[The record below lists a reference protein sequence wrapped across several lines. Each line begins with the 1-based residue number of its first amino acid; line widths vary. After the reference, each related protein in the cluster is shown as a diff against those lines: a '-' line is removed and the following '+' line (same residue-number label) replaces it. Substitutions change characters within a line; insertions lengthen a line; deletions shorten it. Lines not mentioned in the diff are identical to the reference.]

1 MFILNFPT
9 GLGIAC
15 RRAATTTIG
24 CLCLAIALL
33 LVACDDGPA
42 DTEGPQETSAVSAE
56 VTAAATLVATP
67 EGTPSPMA
75 EAAPFPQA
83 TPVPRLASTTTPT
96 AQPSPMPSQS
106 PIVAPAVERTDT
118 ATPTPT
124 LAPTSTPLPPPE
136 PAVYSVQ
143 ELTAGLR
150 GDREGT
156 ITAEISWSVLNV
168 GGSGGPDTIPV
179 SLAIDG
185 GEPEVVEVIPRPSD
199 ASPVHFNI
207 VREVEPRMHTVLV
220 KAGDAEEE
228 IDLDARTPDISVTSI
243 KHAIRDNGSITLQVG
258 VVNGGEV
265 NALDTVLTADLALTT
280 LGTETSGSIQECS
293 ISLELM
299 VPGETYVVDFPFEV
313 PSGTYLATLRADT
326 ETPEALL
333 DNNGAEASLDV
344 EYVDL
349 VTLLE
354 SVETVGYE
362 NDGDGVVDA
371 TVRVSNNGVAPSGPI
386 DVGISCLGDFIE
398 GCAQSVSIESVPA
411 GEDSVVHL
419 TVFVPQGEVS
429 AVVFSG
435 ENEDGYRWGDAN
447 VQETTIVVPS
457 KPAVSLAMEAAAE
470 VKGYWSNG
478 TAEVE
483 LTASLRNEGYQ
494 QISDIQVIDVACHQ
508 DGEALSDCG
517 GELSIELSGGLGPS
531 EGSLKL
537 SAPMGSILQLSLQ
550 NEADPIELE
559 VPERILGVDS
569 YIWECY
575 SDRPG
580 DCEGCG
586 GWARETIVKWDI
598 DRPVKL
604 WRTGSADYKAVSL
617 PVLRELN
624 SLLGLEFELVDSEE
638 EADVK
643 AYLGVPR
650 STAIELGW
658 PHCVDKGGCASWSV
672 ADYRVTHGTIGVWH
686 QEAPHVTFEY
696 VRAVILHEL
705 LHVMAP
711 LGHRN
716 ALDTRLATDSG
727 LSVIDEEMIRLHAH
741 PLIRPGMTID
751 EVEGLIVLNDDL
763 LDPQPLGP
771 YRQVHQ
777 VVRQVHANL
786 QEAGSVR
793 FRVSGEWRGTCGSN
807 PVGPAV
813 YELGDI
819 EDVSAGIVRYRDSDN
834 HYLILNGSEYWSES
848 NGAWERIDSGV
859 IWEATYWSDT
869 HPNPFSILT
878 SILAL
883 GNDKNIAV
891 VRRSDGK
898 TVIKTSN
905 PLTERV
911 ADVTLTTIGETHHME
926 SYEEMIRLRRGC
938 RLVFGGD
945 SGEYGIDIQIPDEIV
960 QALQSSDD
968 EAGDTS
974 R

>member
-33 LVACDDGPA
+33 LVACDDGPV

-83 TPVPRLASTTTPT
+83 TPVTRLASTTTPT

-136 PAVYSVQ
+136 PAVYSIQ
-143 ELTAGLR
+143 ELTAELLGG
-150 GDREGT
+150 GDGT
-156 ITAEISWSVLNV
+156 LEAQVSWSVLNV
-168 GGSGGPDTIPV
+168 GGSGGPDTVPV
-179 SLAIDG
+179 SLGIDG
-185 GEPEVVEVIPRPSD
+185 GEPELVQTISRPMDTKPIDFSILLELELK
-199 ASPVHFNI
+199 PQ
-207 VREVEPRMHTVLV
+207 TVLV
-220 KAGDAEEE
+220 RVGEFEQVVE
-228 IDLDARTPDISVTSI
+228 IDARVPDMVIASLQHTLV
-243 KHAIRDNGSITLQVG
+243 ADGSIELLVE
-258 VVNGGEV
+258 VANGGEV
-265 NALDTVLTADLALTT
+265 SARDVVVTAEASSVSAGSEDAALIQRREGILETVIPGDPYDLRLHFDIPTGLYQSTVTVQA
-280 LGTETSGSIQECS
+280 G
-293 ISLELM
+293 
-299 VPGETYVVDFPFEV
+299 
-313 PSGTYLATLRADT
+313 
-326 ETPEALL
+326 TPETLL
-333 DNNGAEASLDV
+333 KNNQAEASLEV

-354 SVETVGYE
+354 SLETVGYE

-371 TVRVSNNGVAPSGPI
+371 TVRVSDKGVAPSGPI
-386 DVGISCLGDFIE
+386 DVGISCLGDLIE
-398 GCAQSVSIESVPA
+398 GCAQSVSIESVMP

-419 TVFVPQGEVS
+419 TVLVPQGEFS
-429 AVVFSG
+429 VVAFSG

-457 KPAVSLAMEAAAE
+457 KPAVSLAMEGAAE

-494 QISDIQVIDVACHQ
+494 GISDIQVIDVACHQ

-517 GELSIELSGGLGPS
+517 GELPIELSGGLGPS

-537 SAPMGSILQLSLQ
+537 SAPMGTTLQLSLQ
-550 NEADPIELE
+550 NEAAPIELE
-559 VPERILGVDS
+559 VPERILGVDR

-580 DCEGCG
+580 YRDGCG
-586 GWARETIVKWDI
+586 GWSDTTIDKWEADG
-598 DRPVKL
+598 PVRL
-604 WRTGSADYKAVSL
+604 WRTGSADYKAISL
-617 PVLRELN
+617 PVLRDLT
-624 SLLGLEFELVDSEE
+624 SLLGVEFELVESES
-638 EADVK
+638 EANLK

-650 STAIELGW
+650 STAIDLGW
-658 PHCVDKGGCASWSV
+658 PSCVDKGGCASWLPH
-672 ADYRVTHGTIGVWH
+672 DNRVTAGTIGVWY
-686 QEAPHVTFEY
+686 QEAPHVTLEY
-696 VRAVILHEL
+696 VRAVILHEM
-705 LHVMAP
+705 LHVLVP
-711 LGHRN
+711 IGHRE

-727 LSVIDEEMIRLHAH
+727 LSVIDERLIRLHAH
-741 PLIRPGMTID
+741 PLIRPGMTIV
-751 EVEGLIVLNDDL
+751 EVRDLIVLNEEL
-763 LDPQPLGP
+763 LDPQPPEP
-771 YRQVHQ
+771 YLEVHQ
-777 VVRQVHANL
+777 VIREVNRVL

-793 FRVSGEWRGTCGSN
+793 FQVEGQWRGTCGPW

-819 EDVSAGIVRYRDSDN
+819 EGVSAGIVRFREDDD
-834 HYLILNGSEYWSES
+834 HYLILDGADYWSGS
-848 NGAWERIDSGV
+848 RKGWEMTNADDIFEETLWFDGHS
-859 IWEATYWSDT
+859 
-869 HPNPFSILT
+869 NPFSFLT

-891 VRRSDGK
+891 VGRSDGVI
-898 TVIKTSN
+898 VIKTSR

-911 ADVTLTTIGETHHME
+911 ASVILNVSAETHHIE
-926 SYEEMIRLRRGC
+926 SYETMIRLRWGC
-938 RLVFGGD
+938 RLVFGAE
-945 SGEYGIDIQIPDEIV
+945 SSEYGIDIQVPDEIV
-960 QALQSSDD
+960 QASQSSDD